1 MMVVAMTASKENWME
16 DELYI
21 SSQKLLFKLLYHVCV
36 GPYNTHSPIYKCSLT
51 CRIKTKCRKKRSGT

>member
-1 MMVVAMTASKENWME
+1 MVVAMTASKENWME

-36 GPYNTHSPIYKCSLT
+36 GP
-51 CRIKTKCRKKRSGT
+51 